1 MCHTSGGIVSMNNT
15 NGIIAEKS
23 KETIASAMLKVM
35 KIYSYDEITVTQITQ
50 EAGLSRKTFYRHF
63 NDKEQVLKYLFD
75 SLYQECVEE
84 IVRSGLSHYWDV
96 VQCYFDF
103 WKKHADVIKLM
114 KRSGLLPI
122 LFEESYNRSFEV
134 FKIVRTPDFV
144 KANEARLPYMLA
156 YSIGGMQT
164 MLMRWIENDMTV
176 ESKDIIDCLKKE
188 FSSDEI

>member
-1 MCHTSGGIVSMNNT
+1 MNTT
-15 NGIIAEKS
+15 NGIIAERS

-63 NDKEQVLKYLFD
+63 TDKEQVLQHLFD

-103 WKKHADVIKLM
+103 WEKHADVIKLM

-134 FKIVRTPDFV
+134 FRIVRTPDFV

>member
-1 MCHTSGGIVSMNNT
+1 MNTT
-15 NGIIAEKS
+15 NGIIAERS
-23 KETIASAMLKVM
+23 KEAIASAMLKVM

-63 NDKEQVLKYLFD
+63 NDKGQILKHIFD

-84 IVRSGLSHYWDV
+84 IVRSGHSHYWDV
-96 VQCYFDF
+96 VQSYFDF
-103 WKKHADVIKLM
+103 WEKHADVIKLM

-134 FKIVRTPDFV
+134 FKIVRTPDVV
-144 KANEARLPYMLA
+144 KANEAWLPYMLA
-156 YSIGGMQT
+156 YSIGGMQS
-164 MLMRWIENDMTV
+164 MLMRWIENDMTAD
-176 ESKDIIDCLKKE
+176 SKMIINCLKKG

>member
-1 MCHTSGGIVSMNNT
+1 MNTT

-23 KETIASAMLKVM
+23 KEAIASAMLKVM

-50 EAGLSRKTFYRHF
+50 EAKLSRKTFYRHF
-63 NDKEQVLKYLFD
+63 DDKEQVLKHIFD

-84 IVRSGLSHYWDV
+84 IIRSGLRHYWDV

-103 WKKHADVIKLM
+103 WEKHADVIKLM

-134 FKIVRTPDFV
+134 FKIVRTPDVV
-144 KANEARLPYMLA
+144 KANEPWLPYLLA
-156 YSIGGMQT
+156 YSIGGMQS
-164 MLMRWIENDMTV
+164 MLMRWIENDMTA
-176 ESKDIIDCLKKE
+176 ESKMIIECLKKG
-188 FSSDEI
+188 FSSELI

>member
-1 MCHTSGGIVSMNNT
+1 MNTT
-15 NGIIAEKS
+15 NGIIAERS
-23 KETIASAMLKVM
+23 KEAIASAMLEVM

-75 SLYQECVEE
+75 SLYQKCVEE
-84 IVRSGLSHYWDV
+84 IVRTGLSHYWEV

-103 WKKHADVIKLM
+103 WENHADIIKLV

-122 LFEESYNRSFEV
+122 LFEESYSRSFEV
-134 FKIVRTPDFV
+134 FKIVRTPDFA
-144 KANEARLPYMLA
+144 KANEDLLPYMLA
-156 YSIGGMQT
+156 YSIGGMQS

-176 ESKDIIDCLKKE
+176 ESNLIINCLKRRY
-188 FSSDEI
+188 SSEII

>member
-1 MCHTSGGIVSMNNT
+1 MNTT

-23 KETIASAMLKVM
+23 KEAIASAMLKVM

-63 NDKEQVLKYLFD
+63 DDKEQVLKHLFD

-103 WKKHADVIKLM
+103 WEKHADVIKLM

-134 FKIVRTPDFV
+134 FKIVRTPDVV
-144 KANEARLPYMLA
+144 KANEAWLPYLLA
-156 YSIGGMQT
+156 YSIGGMQS

-176 ESKDIIDCLKKE
+176 ESEMIIECLKRG
-188 FSSDEI
+188 FSSELI